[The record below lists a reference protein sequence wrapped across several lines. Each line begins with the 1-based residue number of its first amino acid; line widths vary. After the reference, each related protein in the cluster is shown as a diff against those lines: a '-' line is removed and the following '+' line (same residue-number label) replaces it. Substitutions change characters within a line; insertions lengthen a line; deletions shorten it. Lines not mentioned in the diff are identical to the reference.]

1 MRTCWVLDHPAHVR
15 LLAPF
20 IRSGTTSDV
29 LIATNRVEVRKLLES
44 SEGVLPKRQQLW
56 VERPIGTKRV
66 HLAWKRMR
74 SVRRFLKEAQRSG
87 RQFDRI
93 IAVGAPLELRVAKRL
108 KIPKR
113 WYITDTEVN
122 HVAHRLAVNA
132 ATDVLVPTHWN
143 ASIDG
148 RCLERFQKKGARLH
162 RLDGLHGMV
171 HLRPQLRPKQV
182 ATIPKIAVRR
192 LIGDGVHDASEIL
205 AIPDSFLDGIDFTQA
220 DESLYPGDAWEFT
233 SMLSMQDG
241 VISQSVTVASEA
253 VLMGVPTLLISDAE
267 RGFLDR
273 LEADGYPLFRLRI
286 GDDVEEIHAQFLAGL
301 HLTDAL
307 ELPEWPNARQQF
319 AEFIGS
325 ELID

>member
-29 LIATNRVEVRKLLES
+29 LIATDRVEVGQLLDS

-56 VERPIGTKRV
+56 VERPIGAKRARV
-66 HLAWKRMR
+66 AWKRMR

-87 RQFDRI
+87 GRFERI

-113 WYITDTEVN
+113 WYISDTEVN
-122 HVAHRLAVNA
+122 HLAHRLAVNA
-132 ATDVLVPTHWN
+132 ATDVMVPTHWN

-148 RCLERFQKKGARLH
+148 GWLERFQIKGARIH
-162 RLDGLHGMV
+162 RVNGLHGMV

-192 LIGDGVHDASEIL
+192 LLGDGVHDAGEIL
-205 AIPDSFLDGIDFTQA
+205 SIPDSLLDGVDSTQA
-220 DESLYPGDAWEFT
+220 DESLYAGDAWEFT

-253 VLMGVPTLLISDAE
+253 ALMGVPTLLVSDAK

-273 LEADGYPLFRLRI
+273 LEADGYPLFRLRT

-307 ELPEWPNARQQF
+307 ELPEWPDARQQF

>member
-29 LIATNRVEVRKLLES
+29 IVATNRTEVRNLLES
-44 SEGVLPKRQQLW
+44 SEGVLPKRQQIW
-56 VERPIGTKRV
+56 VERPIGSKRARI
-66 HLAWKRMR
+66 AWKRMR
-74 SVRRFLKEAQRSG
+74 QVRQFLKNAQRSG
-87 RQFDRI
+87 GRFERI
-93 IAVGAPLELRVAKRL
+93 ISVGAPLELRVAKRL

-113 WYITDTEVN
+113 WYISDTEVN
-122 HVAHRLAVNA
+122 HIAHRLATNV
-132 ATDVLVPTHWN
+132 ATDVMVPTHWDT
-143 ASIDG
+143 SIDG
-148 RCLERFQKKGARLH
+148 GWLEQFSKKGATVH
-162 RLDGLHGMV
+162 RLNGLHGMV
-171 HLRPQLRPKQV
+171 HLRPQLRPRMV
-182 ATIPKIAVRR
+182 SEIPKIAIRR
-192 LIGDGVHDASEIL
+192 LIGDGVHDAKEVL
-205 AIPDSFLDGIDFTQA
+205 AIPDSLLDGIDSTQA
-220 DESLYPGDAWEFT
+220 DEGMYEGDAWEFS

-253 VLMGVPTLLISDAE
+253 VLMGVPTLLVSDAQ

-273 LEADGYPLFRLRI
+273 LESEGYPLFRLRT
-286 GDDVEEIHAQFLAGL
+286 GGNVEEIHAQFLAGL

-307 ELPEWPNARQQF
+307 ELPEWPNVRQQF

>member
-29 LIATNRVEVRKLLES
+29 LIATNRKEVRQLLDS
-44 SEGVLPKRQQLW
+44 SEGVLPKRQQIW
-56 VERPIGTKRV
+56 VERPIGAKRTRI
-66 HLAWKRMR
+66 AWKRMR
-74 SVRRFLKEAQRSG
+74 QVRSFLKKAQRYG
-87 RQFDRI
+87 GKIERI
-93 IAVGAPLELRVAKRL
+93 VSIGAPLELRVAKRL
-108 KIPKR
+108 KIANR

-122 HVAHRLAVNA
+122 HLAHRLAA
-132 ATDVLVPTHWN
+132 GMTTDVLVPTHWN
-143 ASIDG
+143 TSVDG
-148 RCLERFQKKGARLH
+148 GWLEKINKKGAMIH

-171 HLRPQLRPKQV
+171 HLRPQLRPREV
-182 ATIPKIAVRR
+182 AMVPKIAVRR
-192 LIGDGVHDASEIL
+192 LIGDGVHDSGEVL
-205 AIPDSFLDGIDFTQA
+205 DIPDSLLDGIDSIQA
-220 DESLYPGDAWEFT
+220 DEGKYNGDPWEFP
-233 SMLSMQDG
+233 SMISMQDG

-253 VLMGVPTLLISDAE
+253 VLMGVPALLVSNAE

-273 LEADGYPLFRLRI
+273 LESEGYPLFRLRS
-286 GDDVEEIHAQFLAGL
+286 GDEVDKIHAQFLAGL

>member
-29 LIATNRVEVRKLLES
+29 LIATDRKEVRQLLDS
-44 SEGVLPKRQQLW
+44 AEGVLPKRQQIW
-56 VERPIGTKRV
+56 VGRPVGSKRV
-66 HLAWKRMR
+66 RLAWKRMR
-74 SVRRFLKEAQRSG
+74 RVQSFLKDAQRSG
-87 RQFDRI
+87 GRFDRI
-93 IAVGAPLELRVAKRL
+93 VSVGAPLELRVAKRL

-113 WYITDTEVN
+113 WYISDTEVN
-122 HVAHRLAVNA
+122 HLAHRLAVNA
-132 ATDVLVPTHWN
+132 ATDVMVPEHWKS
-143 ASIDG
+143 SIDG
-148 RCLERFQKKGARLH
+148 GWLEQFRKKGATIH

-171 HLRPQLRPKQV
+171 HLRPQLRPREV
-182 ATIPKIAVRR
+182 AAIPKIAIRR
-192 LIGDGVHDASEIL
+192 LLGDGVHDNGEVL
-205 AIPDSFLDGIDFTQA
+205 PIPDSLLDGIDSTQA
-220 DESLYPGDAWEFT
+220 DESLYAGDAWEFT
-233 SMLSMQDG
+233 SMISMQDG

-253 VLMGVPTLLISDAE
+253 VLMGVPTLLVSDAQ

-273 LEADGYPLFRLRI
+273 LEADGYPLFRLRT
-286 GDDVEEIHAQFLAGL
+286 GDNADEIHAQFLAGL

-307 ELPEWPNARQQF
+307 ELPEWPNVRQQF

>member
-29 LIATNRVEVRKLLES
+29 LIATDRVEVRQLLDS

-56 VERPIGTKRV
+56 VERPIGAKRARV
-66 HLAWKRMR
+66 AWKRMR
-74 SVRRFLKEAQRSG
+74 SVRRFLNQAQRSG
-87 RQFDRI
+87 GGFDRI
-93 IAVGAPLELRVAKRL
+93 ISVGAPLELRVAKRL
-108 KIPKR
+108 KIPMR
-113 WYITDTEVN
+113 WYISDTEVN
-122 HVAHRLAVNA
+122 HLAHRLAVNA
-132 ATDVLVPTHWN
+132 ATDVMVPIHWN
-143 ASIDG
+143 TSIDG
-148 RCLERFQKKGARLH
+148 GWLERFQKKGARIH

-182 ATIPKIAVRR
+182 AAIPKIAVRR
-192 LIGDGVHDASEIL
+192 LLGDGVHDAAEIL
-205 AIPDSFLDGIDFTQA
+205 AIPDSLLDGIDSTQA
-220 DESLYPGDAWEFT
+220 DESHYAGDAWEFT

-253 VLMGVPTLLISDAE
+253 VLMGVPTLLVSDAK

-273 LEADGYPLFRLRI
+273 LEADGYPLFRLKT
-286 GDDVEEIHAQFLAGL
+286 GDDVEEIHARFLAGL

-307 ELPEWPNARQQF
+307 ELSEWPNARQQF

>member
-29 LIATNRVEVRKLLES
+29 IVATNRTEVRNLLES
-44 SEGVLPKRQQLW
+44 SEGVLPKRQQIW
-56 VERPIGTKRV
+56 VERPIGSKRARI
-66 HLAWKRMR
+66 AWKRMR
-74 SVRRFLKEAQRSG
+74 QVRQFLKKAQGSG
-87 RQFDRI
+87 GHFERI

-113 WYITDTEVN
+113 WYISDTEVN
-122 HVAHRLAVNA
+122 HIAHRLATNV
-132 ATDVLVPTHWN
+132 ATDVMVPTHWDT
-143 ASIDG
+143 SIDG
-148 RCLERFQKKGARLH
+148 GWLEQFSKKGATVH
-162 RLDGLHGMV
+162 RLNGLHGMV
-171 HLRPQLRPKQV
+171 HLRPQLRPRMV
-182 ATIPKIAVRR
+182 SEIPKIAIRR
-192 LIGDGVHDASEIL
+192 LIGDGVHDAKEVL
-205 AIPDSFLDGIDFTQA
+205 AIPDSLLDGIDSTQA
-220 DESLYPGDAWEFT
+220 DEGMYEGDAWEFS

-253 VLMGVPTLLISDAE
+253 VLMGVPTLLVSDAQ

-273 LEADGYPLFRLRI
+273 LEADGYPLFRLRT
-286 GDDVEEIHAQFLAGL
+286 GENAEEIHAQFLAGL

-307 ELPEWPNARQQF
+307 ELPEWPNVRQQF

>member
-29 LIATNRVEVRKLLES
+29 LIATNRSEVRQLLES
-44 SEGVLPKRQQLW
+44 SEGVLPRRQQIW
-56 VERPIGTKRV
+56 VERPVGQKRGRI
-66 HLAWKRMR
+66 AWKRMR
-74 SVRRFLKEAQRSG
+74 QVRRFLKEAQRSG
-87 RQFDRI
+87 ERFDRI
-93 IAVGAPLELRVAKRL
+93 IAIGAPLELRVAKRL

-113 WYITDTEVN
+113 WYISDTEVN
-122 HVAHRLAVNA
+122 HLAHRLAVNA
-132 ATDVLVPTHWN
+132 ATDVMVPEHWKS
-143 ASIDG
+143 SIDG
-148 RCLERFQKKGARLH
+148 GWLEQFRKKGATIH

-171 HLRPQLRPKQV
+171 HLRPQLRPREV
-182 ATIPKIAVRR
+182 AAIPKIAIRR
-192 LIGDGVHDASEIL
+192 LLGDGVHDTGEVL
-205 AIPDSFLDGIDFTQA
+205 PIPDSLLDGIDSTQA
-220 DESLYPGDAWEFT
+220 DESLYAGDAWEFT
-233 SMLSMQDG
+233 SMISMQDG

-253 VLMGVPTLLISDAE
+253 VLMGVPTLLVSDAQ

-273 LEADGYPLFRLRI
+273 LEADGYPLFRLRT
-286 GDDVEEIHAQFLAGL
+286 GDNADEIHAQFLAGL

-307 ELPEWPNARQQF
+307 ELPEWPNVRQQF

>member
-29 LIATNRVEVRKLLES
+29 LIATDRVEVRQLLES

-56 VERPIGTKRV
+56 VQRPIGAKRSRV
-66 HLAWKRMR
+66 AWKRMR
-74 SVRRFLKEAQRSG
+74 SVRRFLNEAQRSG
-87 RQFDRI
+87 GGFNRI
-93 IAVGAPLELRVAKRL
+93 ISVGAPLELRVAKRL

-122 HVAHRLAVNA
+122 HLAHRLAVNA
-132 ATDVLVPTHWN
+132 ATDVMIPTHWN
-143 ASIDG
+143 TSIDG
-148 RCLERFQKKGARLH
+148 GWLERFQKKGARIH

-171 HLRPQLRPKQV
+171 HLRPQLRPKHV
-182 ATIPKIAVRR
+182 AAIPKIAVRR
-192 LIGDGVHDASEIL
+192 LFGDGVHDAGEIL
-205 AIPDSFLDGIDFTQA
+205 SIPDSLLDGIDSTQA
-220 DESLYPGDAWEFT
+220 DESLYAGDAWEFT

-253 VLMGVPTLLISDAE
+253 VLMGVPTLLVSDAN
-267 RGFLDR
+267 RGFLHR
-273 LEADGYPLFRLRI
+273 LEVDGYPLFRLRT
-286 GDDVEEIHAQFLAGL
+286 GDNVEEIHAQFLAGL

-307 ELPEWPNARQQF
+307 ELPEWPNTRQQF
-319 AEFIGS
+319 ADFIGS

>member
-29 LIATNRVEVRKLLES
+29 LIATDRVEVRQLLES

-56 VERPIGTKRV
+56 VQRPIGAKRARV
-66 HLAWKRMR
+66 AWKRMR
-74 SVRRFLKEAQRSG
+74 SVRRFLNEAQRSG
-87 RQFDRI
+87 GRFDRI
-93 IAVGAPLELRVAKRL
+93 ISVGAPLELRVAKRL

-122 HVAHRLAVNA
+122 RLAHRLAVNA
-132 ATDVLVPTHWN
+132 ATDVMVPTHWN
-143 ASIDG
+143 SSIDG
-148 RCLERFQKKGARLH
+148 GWLERFQNKGARIH

-171 HLRPQLRPKQV
+171 HLRPQLRPKHV
-182 ATIPKIAVRR
+182 AAIPKIAVRR
-192 LIGDGVHDASEIL
+192 LFGDGVHDAGEIL
-205 AIPDSFLDGIDFTQA
+205 SIPDSLLDGIDSTQA
-220 DESLYPGDAWEFT
+220 DESLYAGDAWEFT

-253 VLMGVPTLLISDAE
+253 VLMGVPTLLVSDAN
-267 RGFLDR
+267 RGFLHR
-273 LEADGYPLFRLRI
+273 LEADGYPLFRLRT
-286 GDDVEEIHAQFLAGL
+286 GDNVEEIHAQFLAGL

-307 ELPEWPNARQQF
+307 ELPEWPNTRQQF